1 MKTRSLT
8 QSWRAEVSEFEG
20 ETRAQAFDRMLDIVD
35 RLRAPDGCPWDRKQ
49 TVETMAPHLIE
60 EAHELLEAV
69 ECGADQDIIE
79 EAGDVLMVV
88 AMVCRIAEEAGRFD
102 LGDASRAI
110 AEKLVRRHP
119 HVFGE
124 EQITEAEE
132 VVGRWEAIKKSERE
146 GKQEDSSA
154 LAGVPKS
161 LPALQRAMRTCE
173 KAAAAGFAWEDAR
186 GALAKLREEIGELEA
201 ELEGVTEKA
210 DLGAEQEA
218 RVVAELGDVLLAG
231 AHLGRYLGIDPERA
245 CREAVRRF
253 EGRFRKMEAS
263 LGKGGVTGR
272 PLGELLDAW
281 EQAKASG

>member
-1 MKTRSLT
+1 MGEPR
-8 QSWRAEVSEFEG
+8 E
-20 ETRAQAFDRMLDIVD
+20 ETRAEAFDRMLEIVD

-60 EAHELLEAV
+60 EAYELLEAV
-69 ECGADQDIIE
+69 ECGADHDMIE

-88 AMVCRIAEEAGRFD
+88 AMICRIAEEAGRFD

-124 EQITEAEE
+124 EQITEADE
-132 VVGRWEAIKKSERE
+132 VVGRWEAIKKTERE
-146 GKQEDSSA
+146 GREEDSSA

-161 LPALQRAMRTCE
+161 LPALQRARRTCE
-173 KAAAAGFAWEDAR
+173 KAATAGFAWEDAK
-186 GALAKLREEIGELEA
+186 GALAKLKEEIGELEA
-201 ELEGVTEKA
+201 ELEGVSGEA
-210 DLGAEQEA
+210 DLEGEREA
-218 RVVAELGDVLLAG
+218 RVIAELGDVLLAG

-263 LGKGGVTGR
+263 LGEGGVTGR
-272 PLGELLDAW
+272 PLSELLDAW
-281 EQAKASG
+281 EQAKASS

>member
-1 MKTRSLT
+1 M
-8 QSWRAEVSEFEG
+8 SEPRE
-20 ETRAQAFDRMLDIVD
+20 ETRAEAFDQMLEIVD

-60 EAHELLEAV
+60 EAYELLEAV
-69 ECGADQDIIE
+69 ECGADHDMIE

-88 AMVCRIAEEAGRFD
+88 AMICRIAEEAGRFD

-124 EQITEAEE
+124 EKITEADE
-132 VVGRWEAIKKSERE
+132 VVGRWEAIKKTERE
-146 GKQEDSSA
+146 GKEEDSSA

-161 LPALQRAMRTCE
+161 LPALQRARRTCE
-173 KAAAAGFAWEDAR
+173 KAATAGFAWEDAK
-186 GALAKLREEIGELEA
+186 GALAKLKEEIGELEA
-201 ELEGVTEKA
+201 ELEGVSGEA
-210 DLGAEQEA
+210 DLGGEREA
-218 RVVAELGDVLLAG
+218 RVIAELGDVLLAG

-263 LGKGGVTGR
+263 LGEGGVTGR
-272 PLGELLDAW
+272 PLAELLDAW
-281 EQAKASG
+281 EQAKASS

>member
-1 MKTRSLT
+1 M
-8 QSWRAEVSEFEG
+8 SELEG
-20 ETRAQAFDRMLDIVD
+20 ETRAQAFNRMLEVVD

-60 EAHELLEAV
+60 EAYELLEAV
-69 ECGADQDIIE
+69 ESGADQDIIE

-119 HVFGE
+119 HVLGDE
-124 EQITEAEE
+124 KITEAEE

-146 GKQEDSSA
+146 GKEEDSSA
-154 LAGVPKS
+154 LAGVPKA
-161 LPALQRAMRTCE
+161 LPALQRARRTCE
-173 KAAAAGFAWEDAR
+173 KAAAAGFAWEDVR
-186 GALAKLREEIGELEA
+186 GALAKLKEEVAELEA
-201 ELEGVTEKA
+201 ELEGVSGKA
-210 DLGAEQEA
+210 DVGAGDHEA
-218 RVVAELGDVLLAG
+218 RVIAELGDVLLAG
-231 AHLGRYLGIDPERA
+231 AHLGRYLGVDPEKA

-253 EGRFRKMEAS
+253 EGRFRRMEAS
-263 LGKGGVTGR
+263 LGEGGVTGR

>member
-60 EAHELLEAV
+60 EAYELLEAV

-146 GKQEDSSA
+146 GKEEDSSA

-161 LPALQRAMRTCE
+161 LP
-173 KAAAAGFAWEDAR
+173 
-186 GALAKLREEIGELEA
+186 
-201 ELEGVTEKA
+201 
-210 DLGAEQEA
+210 DLSKISPNPAQS
-218 RVVAELGDVLLAG
+218 V
-231 AHLGRYLGIDPERA
+231 
-245 CREAVRRF
+245 F
-253 EGRFRKMEAS
+253 
-263 LGKGGVTGR
+263 
-272 PLGELLDAW
+272 
-281 EQAKASG
+281 

>member
-1 MKTRSLT
+1 M
-8 QSWRAEVSEFEG
+8 SEFEG

-60 EAHELLEAV
+60 EAYELLEAV

-146 GKQEDSSA
+146 GKEEDSSA

-210 DLGAEQEA
+210 DLEAEQEA

-253 EGRFRKMEAS
+253 EGRFRRMEAS
-263 LGKGGVTGR
+263 LGEGGVTGR

>member
-1 MKTRSLT
+1 
-8 QSWRAEVSEFEG
+8 
-20 ETRAQAFDRMLDIVD
+20 
-35 RLRAPDGCPWDRKQ
+35 
-49 TVETMAPHLIE
+49 MAPHLIE
-60 EAHELLEAV
+60 EAYELLEAV

-146 GKQEDSSA
+146 GKEEDSSA

-210 DLGAEQEA
+210 DLEAEQEA

-253 EGRFRKMEAS
+253 EGRFRRMEAS
-263 LGKGGVTGR
+263 LGEGGVTGR
-272 PLGELLDAW
+272 LLGELLDAW

>member
-1 MKTRSLT
+1 MWSR
-8 QSWRAEVSEFEG
+8 RAKVSEPRE
-20 ETRAQAFDRMLDIVD
+20 ETRAEAFDQMLEIVD

-60 EAHELLEAV
+60 EAYELLEAV
-69 ECGADQDIIE
+69 ECGADHDMIE

-88 AMVCRIAEEAGRFD
+88 AMICRIAEEAGRFD

-124 EQITEAEE
+124 EKITEADE
-132 VVGRWEAIKKSERE
+132 VVGRWEAIKKTERE
-146 GKQEDSSA
+146 GKEEDSSA

-161 LPALQRAMRTCE
+161 LPALQRARRTCE
-173 KAAAAGFAWEDAR
+173 KAATAGFAWEDAK
-186 GALAKLREEIGELEA
+186 GALAKLKEEIGELEA
-201 ELEGVTEKA
+201 ELEGVSGEA
-210 DLGAEQEA
+210 DLGGEREA
-218 RVVAELGDVLLAG
+218 RVIAELGDVLLAG

-263 LGKGGVTGR
+263 LGEGGVTGR
-272 PLGELLDAW
+272 PLAELLDAW
-281 EQAKASG
+281 EQAKASS

>member
-1 MKTRSLT
+1 
-8 QSWRAEVSEFEG
+8 
-20 ETRAQAFDRMLDIVD
+20 
-35 RLRAPDGCPWDRKQ
+35 
-49 TVETMAPHLIE
+49 LIE

-146 GKQEDSSA
+146 GKEEDSSA

-210 DLGAEQEA
+210 DLEAEQEA

-253 EGRFRKMEAS
+253 EGRFRRMEAS

>member
-1 MKTRSLT
+1 M
-8 QSWRAEVSEFEG
+8 SELEG
-20 ETRAQAFDRMLDIVD
+20 ETRAQAFNRMLEVVD

-60 EAHELLEAV
+60 EAYELLEAV
-69 ECGADQDIIE
+69 ESGADQDIIE

-119 HVFGE
+119 HVFGDE
-124 EQITEAEE
+124 KITEAEE

-146 GKQEDSSA
+146 GKEEDSSA
-154 LAGVPKS
+154 LAGVPKA
-161 LPALQRAMRTCE
+161 LPALQRARRTCE
-173 KAAAAGFAWEDAR
+173 KAAAAGFAWEDVR
-186 GALAKLREEIGELEA
+186 GALAKLKEEVAELEA
-201 ELEGVTEKA
+201 ELEGVSGKA
-210 DLGAEQEA
+210 DVGAGDHEA
-218 RVVAELGDVLLAG
+218 RVIAELGDVLLAG
-231 AHLGRYLGIDPERA
+231 AHLGRYLGVDPEKA

-253 EGRFRKMEAS
+253 EGRFRRMEAS
-263 LGKGGVTGR
+263 LGEGGVTGR